1 MDKERINEAIPH
13 KEVRLVLDDGT
24 QHGVCSIEEAMGIAE
39 KAGLDLVEVAPT
51 AKPPVCRVM
60 DYGKFKFE
68 KEKKDREARKKQRQN
83 QVDTKEVKFR
93 PKIEEH
99 DYGVKL
105 KNVRKFL
112 ADGDKVKV
120 ILRYRGREMMFQ
132 EAGLELLNK
141 VKTDVEDLGV
151 VDQKPEL
158 QGKQQVMIIS
168 PIASPAN

>member
-1 MDKERINEAIPH
+1 M
-13 KEVRLVLDDGT
+13 DDGT
-24 QHGVCSIEEAMGIAE
+24 QHGVCTIDEALALAE

-68 KEKKDREARKKQRQN
+68 KDKKDREARKKQRQN

-99 DYGVKL
+99 DYNVKL
-105 KNVRKFL
+105 RNVRKFL
-112 ADGDKVKV
+112 EDGDKVKV

-132 EAGLELLNK
+132 EAGMELLNK
-141 VKTDVEDLGV
+141 VKADVQDVGF
-151 VDQKPEL
+151 VDQKPEM

-168 PIASPAN
+168 PLSSPAGN